1 MTEREFVVPRKSE
14 NRSCVVI
21 PDEKDI
27 EKLSV
32 SEIKTM
38 VINMAIEQ
46 DMWETDEYE
55 CDDTFDLTYE
65 VEEQ

>member
-1 MTEREFVVPRKSE
+1 MQKDNKDNDNNTDTEKP
-14 NRSCVVI
+14 
-21 PDEKDI
+21 
-27 EKLSV
+27 V

>member
-1 MTEREFVVPRKSE
+1 MTEREFVVTRKSE
-14 NRSCVVI
+14 NGSCVVI

-46 DMWETDEYE
+46 DMW
-55 CDDTFDLTYE
+55 
-65 VEEQ
+65 

>member
-1 MTEREFVVPRKSE
+1 MTEREFVVTRKSE
-14 NRSCVVI
+14 NGSCVVI

-46 DMWETDEYE
+46 DLSLIHISEPTRPY
-55 CDDTFDLTYE
+55 
-65 VEEQ
+65 

>member
-1 MTEREFVVPRKSE
+1 MTEREFVVTRKSQ
-14 NRSCVVI
+14 NGSCVVI